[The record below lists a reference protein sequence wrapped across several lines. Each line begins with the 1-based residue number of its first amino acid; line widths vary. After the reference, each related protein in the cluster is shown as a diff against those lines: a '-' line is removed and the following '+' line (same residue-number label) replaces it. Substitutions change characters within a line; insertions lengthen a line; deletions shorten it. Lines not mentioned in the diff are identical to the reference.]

1 MNQSSAPISIS
12 VNKLIKYSI
21 CGSIA
26 AMLMFLFALSIPWLV
41 YTKHTFAISLQDI
54 TPPIINGVS
63 DIKIYVGEFPAY
75 RTNISL
81 SDDFDSKDQISLF
94 IDSSKVNINEP
105 GVYPVTYTATDSSG
119 NSSQVTINL
128 TVALFFPQEAELN
141 YALDNVISQIIT
153 PTMNPE
159 QKIRAIYYYVQSH
172 IAFVNSSDK
181 TNWKAEAYRALFV
194 TNTGDCFSFFA
205 ASKAF
210 FERLGIKNLDIERP
224 KALAEQMQ
232 QTHYWSM
239 VNISEDPNNEIWYHY
254 DSCRLRAEYN
264 HSGCLLTEIQINA
277 YNYVRENFYAY
288 NKVLYPAVC
297 EKIITPTP
305 ELEEFYN
312 KD

>member
-1 MNQSSAPISIS
+1 MNQSINSTSTNSYKLIKFSMCGALLAMLLFLLALSAPIFIGSDNIS
-12 VNKLIKYSI
+12 VNVSKD
-21 CGSIA
+21 
-26 AMLMFLFALSIPWLV
+26 V
-41 YTKHTFAISLQDI
+41 
-54 TPPIINGVS
+54 TPPTISGAS
-63 DIKIYVGEFPAY
+63 DIKIYVGESPAY
-75 RTNISL
+75 RTNIL
-81 SDDFDSKDQISLF
+81 ISDDIDSADKISLN
-94 IDSSKVNINEP
+94 IDSSKVKINEP
-105 GVYPVTYTATDSSG
+105 GIYPVIYTATDSSG
-119 NSSQVTINL
+119 NCSSITVNL
-128 TVALFFPQEAELN
+128 IVEIFFPQENELN
-141 YALDNVISQIIT
+141 SALDNVISQIIT
-153 PTMNPE
+153 PQMNTE
-159 QKIRAIYYYVQSH
+159 EKIRAVYNYVQSN

-210 FERLGIKNLDIERP
+210 FERLGIENLDIERP
-224 KALAEQMQ
+224 RELAEQMQ

-239 VNISEDPNNEIWYHY
+239 VNISEDPDNKIWYHY

-264 HSGCLLTEIQINA
+264 HSGCLLTEVQINA

-288 NKVLYPAVC
+288 EIQLYPAVC

>member
-1 MNQSSAPISIS
+1 MNQASAHISIS
-12 VNKLIKYSI
+12 MYKLIKFSI
-21 CGSIA
+21 CGAIA
-26 AMLMFLFALSIPWLV
+26 AMLMFLLAVSVPMFIRTDYVAAGAV
-41 YTKHTFAISLQDI
+41 KDV
-54 TPPIINGVS
+54 TPPTISGAS

-81 SDDFDSKDQISLF
+81 SDDFDSKDQISLV
-94 IDSSKVNINEP
+94 IDSSKVKVNEP

-119 NSSQVTINL
+119 NSSQVTVNL
-128 TVALFFPQEAELN
+128 TVEIFFPQEDELN
-141 YALDNVISQIIT
+141 SALDNVISQIIT
-153 PTMNPE
+153 PTMNTE
-159 QKIRAIYYYVQSH
+159 QKIRAIYNYVQSH
-172 IAFVNSSDK
+172 ISFVNSSDK

-210 FERLGIKNLDIERP
+210 FERLGIENLDIERP

-264 HSGCLLTEIQINA
+264 HSGCLLTEVQINA
-277 YNYVRENFYAY
+277 YNYVRESFYAY
-288 NKVLYPAVC
+288 NKELYPIVC